1 MWRKKK
7 KRNYYLLFFPFI
19 SFYFCYFFSFQSH
32 WKLFLYV
39 SSDFFE
45 VYSLVHFYKK
55 KSKKKN
61 LYWTKLPEFLI
72 DFFISPSCWIT
83 VLKFFP
89 HTEFKVLCSNLQQKR
104 FFFFYLKW
112 DETPWVYGKSIVG
125 AYITRI
131 TYILKKEGIL
141 RKHVQMQGLRIDSW

>member
-19 SFYFCYFFSFQSH
+19 SFYFCYFFPSRATENYFYTYHLISLKFTP
-32 WKLFLYV
+32 WYIFIKKIKKKKPLLNKTARIFNRFLY
-39 SSDFFE
+39 F
-45 VYSLVHFYKK
+45 SLLLNHC
-55 KSKKKN
+55 
-61 LYWTKLPEFLI
+61 TEI
-72 DFFISPSCWIT
+72 
-83 VLKFFP
+83 FFP
-89 HTEFKVLCSNLQQKR
+89 IWSLKSYVQTCSRKDF

-131 TYILKKEGIL
+131 TYI
-141 RKHVQMQGLRIDSW
+141 